1 MMNIYIG
8 LDIACV
14 ATIEQKNKYIVYL
27 YTSEG
32 GICMFQ
38 HKAGGFFEF
47 EDKFPVELLE
57 RGHDWS
63 DLNDWILSIETEY
76 SKNEKRLVIA

>member
-1 MMNIYIG
+1 
-8 LDIACV
+8 
-14 ATIEQKNKYIVYL
+14 
-27 YTSEG
+27 
-32 GICMFQ
+32 MFQ